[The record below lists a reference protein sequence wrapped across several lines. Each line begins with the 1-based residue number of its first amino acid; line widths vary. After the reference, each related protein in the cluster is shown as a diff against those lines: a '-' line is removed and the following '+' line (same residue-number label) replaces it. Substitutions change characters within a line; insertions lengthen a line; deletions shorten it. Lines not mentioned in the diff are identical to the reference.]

1 MSGAGENR
9 WRRPGQGNSKDGRQQ
24 PTAPTGNAWG
34 NKAIQGNKPA
44 SLGQAAPASVPREE
58 HVPVRDFN
66 AVEVRDYLKKKYRET
81 VADHPAVYH
90 KVEGDS
96 VPKRSSGV
104 WGARGA
110 GTSHKMPNG
119 QNFFDVLK
127 KQLASLDQNK

>member
-9 WRRPGQGNSKDGRQQ
+9 WRRPGPGNSKDGRQQ
-24 PTAPTGNAWG
+24 ASPAPGNAWG
-34 NKAIQGNKPA
+34 NKAAQNKPA
-44 SLGQAAPASVPREE
+44 GSGQTGPGAAAPKEE
-58 HVPVRDFN
+58 HVPVRGFN

-81 VADHPAVYH
+81 VAEHPAAYH

-127 KQLASLDQNK
+127 KQLANLDQNK

>member
-1 MSGAGENR
+1 MRS

-24 PTAPTGNAWG
+24 STASTPNAWG
-34 NKAIQGNKPA
+34 NKTAQNNKPA
-44 SLGQAAPASVPREE
+44 GQGQAAPVPAPKEE

-66 AVEVRDYLKKKYRET
+66 AAEVRDYLKKKYTET
-81 VADHPAVYH
+81 VANQPSVYH

-104 WGARGA
+104 WGARG
-110 GTSHKMPNG
+110 GQSHKMPNG

-127 KQLASLDQNK
+127 KQLANLDQNK

>member
-1 MSGAGENR
+1 MSGVGENR
-9 WRRPGQGNSKDGRQQ
+9 WRRSGQGNPKDGRQQ
-24 PTAPTGNAWG
+24 ASPAPGNVWG
-34 NKAIQGNKPA
+34 NKATQSNKPTGP
-44 SLGQAAPASVPREE
+44 GQAAPVGAPKEE
-58 HVPVRDFN
+58 HVPVREFN

-81 VADHPAVYH
+81 VAEHPAVYH

-127 KQLASLDQNK
+127 KQLANLDQTK

>member
-9 WRRPGQGNSKDGRQQ
+9 WRRPGQGNPKDGRQQ
-24 PTAPTGNAWG
+24 ASPSPGNAWG
-34 NKAIQGNKPA
+34 NKAAHSNKPT
-44 SLGQAAPASVPREE
+44 STGQITSAPAPKEE

-81 VADHPAVYH
+81 VAEHPAVYH

-104 WGARGA
+104 WGARGG

>member
-24 PTAPTGNAWG
+24 ATPPTSNVWS
-34 NKAIQGNKPA
+34 NKAVQGNKTAGP
-44 SLGQAAPASVPREE
+44 GQAAPTAAPKED

-66 AVEVRDYLKKKYRET
+66 AAEVRDYLKKKYRET
-81 VADHPAVYH
+81 IAENPAVYH

-104 WGARGA
+104 WGARGS

-127 KQLASLDQNK
+127 KQLASLEQTK